1 MKKNRPNNKNNLILI
16 SVSSPYIRIAQ
27 LKEGILSDFHLENF
41 STPSQVGAIYKAQVA
56 KKQAALEACF
66 VNLNKNTSGFLYMG
80 NKKPDQKNQKEN
92 TEVLTGSHLE
102 KTNITLNE
110 EPESNNRLQALK
122 TGQMLM
128 VQVVKDPLK
137 GKSFRVSD
145 RISLPG
151 TYLVYLPNSP
161 FHIGISRQIEKE
173 EIKKKLMHFVQKWCG
188 TEALIIRTKAEK
200 ASEEELKRDFESLK
214 KTWGDILE
222 KYQSQKKPGLI
233 WSDGSLSFQILRD
246 TLTEEVEQVLVDDK
260 TAFVK
265 IKDFVSKEMPKEKH
279 KISLYKSKDYTV
291 FDHYNLEVK
300 LNNLLSK
307 KVQLDSGGVIV
318 IEETEA
324 AVVVDVNTGRF
335 MGKKEPEENILKI
348 NKEAAKEI
356 ATQLRLRN
364 CGGIIIIDFID
375 MEMESSRSQLMEF
388 LTDELNKDRTPTRL
402 LPMSEFGI
410 VQLTRKRNRA
420 SLLEKLSSPCPQCGS
435 HSFLKKI

>member
-1 MKKNRPNNKNNLILI
+1 MKKNRKNNKNNLILI

-27 LKEGILSDFHLENF
+27 LKGGILSDFHLENF
-41 STPSQVGAIYKAQVA
+41 SSPSQVGAIYKAQVA

-80 NKKPDQKNQKEN
+80 NKTQDQKNQKEN
-92 TEVLTGSHLE
+92 TEVSTDSHLE

-110 EPESNNRLQALK
+110 EPESNNRLQTLK

-173 EIKKKLMHFVQKWCG
+173 ETKKKLVHFVQKWCG
-188 TEALIIRTKAEK
+188 TEALIIRTKAES
-200 ASEEELKRDFESLK
+200 ASEEELKRDFENLK
-214 KTWGDILE
+214 KIWRDILK

-233 WSDGSLSFQILRD
+233 WSDVSLSFQVLRD
-246 TLTEEVEQVLVDDK
+246 TLTEEVEKVLVDDK

-279 KISLYKSKDYTV
+279 KISLYKSTDYTV
-291 FDHYNLEVK
+291 FDNYNLEVK
-300 LNNLLSK
+300 LNSLLSK

-375 MEMESSRSQLMEF
+375 MEMESSRSQLMEL

-402 LPMSEFGI
+402 LPMSEFGV

-420 SLLEKLSSPCPQCGS
+420 SLLEKLSSPCPQCGN